1 MTTQDNE
8 ARAKFQGLPTLVKQ
22 HNTVTDII
30 RASKRTKNVPIR
42 DSFLQTGGPTNP
54 KPGILGELI
63 NSSNGRSLD
72 LYLLHRLAS
81 SAEPW
86 ATTKP
91 ADVWARAL
99 GLNDEEYGKASV
111 SRCWKKLTEL
121 QLISKTRGTGRHTKV
136 TTLREDGSGHAFEN
150 PTRNYFTLPL
160 AYWED
165 KWYQKLKYPAKAILL
180 IGRSLQPGFYL
191 PDSQVQKWYGF
202 SSDTLY
208 RGVNQLQDEGL
219 LDVKTR
225 MTEDWN
231 TTEIAKS
238 QNHYTLLGPFA
249 KPSKIQP
256 VATDIWQLIK
266 DLSGGDTDESND
278 A

>member
-8 ARAKFQGLPTLVKQ
+8 ARAKFQELPRLVKQ

-30 RASKRTKNVPIR
+30 RVSKRIKNVPIR
-42 DSFLQTGGPTNP
+42 NSFLQTGGPKNP

-136 TTLREDGSGHAFEN
+136 TTLREDGSGHEFEN

-160 AYWED
+160 AYWEEQ
-165 KWYQKLKYPAKAILL
+165 WYLKLNYPAKALL
-180 IGRSLQPGFYL
+180 LVGLSLQPGFYL
-191 PDSQVQKWYGF
+191 PDPQVQKWYGF
-202 SSDTLY
+202 SADTLN
-208 RGVNQLQDEGL
+208 RGVRQLKAHGL
-219 LDVKTR
+219 LHVDRR

-231 TTEIAKS
+231 TTEIANF

-249 KPSKIQP
+249 QPSKTQP

-266 DLSGGDTDESND
+266 DLSGGDTGESND